1 MKNTPCGKKLDKG
14 QAALRLRVWIE
25 QDEGI
30 YIGIGSTLLLQ
41 RIEKLGSLKKAAEE
55 LGMSYRRAW
64 GKLKK
69 TEARVGK
76 PLVEMKKGQG
86 QRFSLTPLGKDLM
99 EKFLHFYLDVER
111 YALERARDVLKMDVN
126 ACSEF
131 YRDDTE

>member
-1 MKNTPCGKKLDKG
+1 MKNTPCGKNFDRG

-25 QDEGI
+25 QDEDI

-41 RIEKLGSLKKAAEE
+41 RIEKLGSLKRAAEE

-64 GKLKK
+64 GRLKK
-69 TEARVGK
+69 TEQRVGK
-76 PLVEMKKGQG
+76 PLVEMKRGQG
-86 QRFSLTPLGKDLM
+86 QRFSLTPYGKDLM

-111 YALERARDVLKMDVN
+111 YALERARDVLHMDVS

-131 YRDDTE
+131 YREDTE

>member
-1 MKNTPCGKKLDKG
+1 MSKG

-25 QDEGI
+25 QDEEI
-30 YIGIGSTLLLQ
+30 YVGIGSTLLLQ

-69 TEARVGK
+69 TEQRIGK
-76 PLVEMKKGQG
+76 KLVEMKKGQG
-86 QRFSLTPLGKDLM
+86 QRFSLTPYGKDLM

-111 YALERARDVLKMDVN
+111 YALERARDVLEMEVD

-131 YRDDTE
+131 YRDDME